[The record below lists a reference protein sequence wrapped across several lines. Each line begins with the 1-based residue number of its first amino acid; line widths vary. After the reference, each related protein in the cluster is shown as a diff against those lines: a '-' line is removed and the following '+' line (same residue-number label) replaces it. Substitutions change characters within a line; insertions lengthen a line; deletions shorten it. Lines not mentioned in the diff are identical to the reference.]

1 MATIVT
7 VSIMNEFV
15 EQIDKNKEY
24 NIKEL
29 KQILTDIYKAKT
41 TTSKKSTNIPH
52 IATPPSPKLS
62 PINNEDDKIPKK
74 RGRPTKPQKLDKNGN
89 EKAKR
94 EPSAYN
100 KYVKQRILTLKTEK
114 PETKAKDL
122 MMIAANEWKNLTKEE
137 QEQYK

>member
-1 MATIVT
+1 MSGITA
-7 VSIMNEFV
+7 SIINEFV
-15 EQIDKNKEY
+15 EQIDKDKEY
-24 NIKEL
+24 DINEL

-41 TTSKKSTNIPH
+41 APKKSKKDTKKSE
-52 IATPPSPKLS
+52 PSS
-62 PINNEDDKIPKK
+62 EEEDDKPKK
-74 RGRPTKPQKLDKNGN
+74 QGRPVKPKKLDKNGN

-100 KYVKQRILTLKTEK
+100 KYVKQRIIALKTEQ

-122 MMIAANEWKNLTKEE
+122 MMIAAGEWKNLTKEE